1 MSLPRILRT
10 DALLERLRAENIE
23 TWFDL
28 GLMLDRL
35 RDERAGPSAPAGF
48 ADFRRKLARGVAF
61 VTYQYAIDGVTM
73 EIAKYADAMRSLLP
87 NPRIHMLGGRFG
99 TGADSVLGPAT
110 QRHTLAGI
118 GGFDRNSIYQR
129 LFLRR
134 LDRGSPLYN
143 RLIVDFWQS
152 TLNLVAEL
160 GRLFDDER
168 IELIFRRG

>member
-1 MSLPRILRT
+1 
-10 DALLERLRAENIE
+10 
-23 TWFDL
+23 
-28 GLMLDRL
+28 
-35 RDERAGPSAPAGF
+35 
-48 ADFRRKLARGVAF
+48 
-61 VTYQYAIDGVTM
+61 M

-87 NPRIHMLGGRFG
+87 NPRIHMLGGSFG

-118 GGFDRNSIYQR
+118 DGFDRNSIYQR

-168 IELIFRRG
+168 IELIFAVNTNSNPGNPPLALALVLLSEHLGIPVISNNHDFFWESGQFFASPEVACGSKSSRVTGHAIGQ